1 MPRELWN
8 QGRVVGYS
16 SYEMYVRQFLSEN
29 PDKEPASEREWL
41 SSTVAN
47 GSSIILK
54 VTTLGWEHVD
64 DGWEKTIPLDANSR
78 LCAANTIYGSFF
90 MGESGEDRSQVYNVV
105 NYGSLISND
114 SQSSPPDVT
123 DQNSKIPSQAFLSN
137 RDNLRDELKAYS
149 SIIDG
154 VVIQPGTWER
164 TEKGHPYKDLKPNM
178 SLPPVVKLLASNK
191 PESSFTILLTGFTH
205 RAVIS
210 GVTGLDGST
219 VPTSP
224 EDGSFLG
231 PAQFPWS
238 AKIVFI
244 TPTVYTDL
252 HTKTKYTRKI
262 PRTTDAVTLQNLS
275 IIDMKDD
282 SLFSWYNEN
291 YSESRIDMSVG
302 PYSSPDNRASVL
314 TVHRKLNKYAPGLY
328 GTNNTNSGNTFVNDY
343 LNPIDTVAP
352 GNVKMFQN
360 WSEADMTEYESTYPG
375 VLSMSRD
382 DDGMVSTLDSD
393 NKRVKFADVD
403 VKEITVKHKPVFYE
417 LSDKSF
423 VDIEAKALIVSTGKR
438 KGLALSLSNSLSDT
452 QYTVTSDIGKL
463 GIPGVCGFTQY
474 YEGAN
479 PKRYQPKCG
488 NITVEAL
495 LLALSQDCSIDILG
509 KEMKILKS
517 GLSNQKYDDEG
528 EPSEG
533 PEDQG
538 YIQMPNGLRLY
549 ISSVKPTGSIPFG
562 SIGIGWTDA

>member
-47 GSSIILK
+47 GSSIILN
-54 VTTLGWEHVD
+54 VTTLGWERVD

-90 MGESGEDRSQVYNVV
+90 IGECSQDRSKVYNVV

-114 SQSSPPDVT
+114 SHSSPPDVT
-123 DQNSKIPSQAFLSN
+123 DQNSKIPSQAFLSS

-164 TEKGHPYKDLKPNM
+164 TEQGHPYKDLKPNM
-178 SLPPVVKLLASNK
+178 SLPPVVKLLASDE
-191 PESSFTILLTGFTH
+191 PRSSFNILLTGFTH

-238 AKIVFI
+238 AKIIFI
-244 TPTVYTDL
+244 TPTIYTDL
-252 HTKTKYTRKI
+252 HTKIKYTRKI
-262 PRTTDAVTLQNLS
+262 PRTANAVTLQNLS

-282 SLFSWYNEN
+282 NLFSWYDTN
-291 YSESRIDMSVG
+291 YSESRIGMSVG
-302 PYSSPDNRASVL
+302 PYSSLDNSASVL
-314 TVHRKLNKYAPGLY
+314 TVHRKLSKYAPGLY
-328 GTNNTNSGNTFVNDY
+328 GTNNINSGDTFVDDY

-360 WSEADMTEYESTYPG
+360 WSEADMSEYESTYPG

-382 DDGMVSTLDSD
+382 DDGVVSTLDS
-393 NKRVKFADVD
+393 NKTLVKLADVD
-403 VKEITVKHKPVFYE
+403 VKDITVANKPSTYE
-417 LSDKSF
+417 LTDGSN
-423 VDIEAKALIVSTGKR
+423 VNITAKALIASTGKR
-438 KGLALSLSNSLSDT
+438 KGLSLSLSNSLSDS
-452 QYTVTSDIGKL
+452 QYTITSDVSAEDAKF
-463 GIPGVCGFTQY
+463 CGNTRY

-479 PKRYQPKCG
+479 PRSYRPRSS
-488 NITVEAL
+488 NISVENL
-495 LLALSQDCSIDILG
+495 LLALSQDCAIDILG
-509 KEMKILKS
+509 KEMKILKN
-517 GLSNQKYDDEG
+517 GLSNQKYDSDG
-528 EPSEG
+528 NPSDAASG
-533 PEDQG
+533 QG

-549 ISSVKPTGSIPFG
+549 ISSVKPTGSIPVG

>member
-54 VTTLGWEHVD
+54 VTTLGWERVD

-90 MGESGEDRSQVYNVV
+90 IGESGEDRSQVYNVI

-123 DQNSKIPSQAFLSN
+123 DQNSKIPSQAFLSS

-149 SIIDG
+149 NIIDG

-164 TEKGHPYKDLKPNM
+164 TEQGHPYKDLKPNM

-191 PESSFTILLTGFTH
+191 PESSFDILLTGFTH

-238 AKIVFI
+238 AKIIFI
-244 TPTVYTDL
+244 TPTIYTDL
-252 HTKTKYTRKI
+252 HTKIKYTRKI
-262 PRTTDAVTLQNLS
+262 PRTANAVTLRNLS
-275 IIDMKDD
+275 IIDMKDND
-282 SLFSWYNEN
+282 LFSWYDTN
-291 YSESRIDMSVG
+291 YSDSRIDMSVG
-302 PYSSPDNRASVL
+302 PYCSLDNSASVL

-328 GTNNTNSGNTFVNDY
+328 GTNNINGGNTFVDDY

-360 WSEADMTEYESTYPG
+360 WSEADMSEYESTYPG

-382 DDGMVSTLDSD
+382 DDGMVSTLDS
-393 NKRVKFADVD
+393 NKKRVKLADVD
-403 VKEITVKHKPVFYE
+403 LKEIAVLNKPSTYE
-417 LSDKSF
+417 LTDGLH
-423 VDIEAKALIVSTGKR
+423 VDITAKALIASTGKR
-438 KGLALSLSNSLSDT
+438 KGLSLSLSDSLSDS
-452 QYTVTSDIGKL
+452 QYTITSDASAESAKFCGKT
-463 GIPGVCGFTQY
+463 IY
-474 YEGAN
+474 YEGSN
-479 PKRYQPKCG
+479 PRRYQPRSS
-488 NITVEAL
+488 NISVEQL

-517 GLSNQKYDDEG
+517 GLSAQRYDSDG
-528 EPSEG
+528 NPSDDAEH
-533 PEDQG
+533 QG

-549 ISSVKPTGSIPFG
+549 ISSVKPTGNIPVG

>member
-54 VTTLGWEHVD
+54 VTTLGWERVD

-90 MGESGEDRSQVYNVV
+90 IGESGEDRSQVYNVV

-123 DQNSKIPSQAFLSN
+123 DQNSKIPSQAFLSS

-154 VVIQPGTWER
+154 IVIQPGTWER
-164 TEKGHPYKDLKPNM
+164 TEQGQPYKDLKPNM
-178 SLPPVVKLLASNK
+178 SLPPVVKLLASNE
-191 PESSFTILLTGFTH
+191 PESSFNILLTGFTH

-210 GVTGLDGST
+210 GVTGLDGSA

-238 AKIVFI
+238 AKIIFI
-244 TPTVYTDL
+244 TPTIYTDL
-252 HTKTKYTRKI
+252 YTKIKYTRKI
-262 PRTTDAVTLQNLS
+262 PRTANAVTLQNLS
-275 IIDMKDD
+275 IIDMKDNN
-282 SLFSWYNEN
+282 LFSWYNTN
-291 YSESRIDMSVG
+291 YSDSRIGMSVG
-302 PYSSPDNRASVL
+302 PYSSPDNSASVL

-328 GTNNTNSGNTFVNDY
+328 GTNNINGGNTFVDDY

-360 WSEADMTEYESTYPG
+360 WSEADMSEYESTYPG

-382 DDGMVSTLDSD
+382 DDGIVSTLDS
-393 NKRVKFADVD
+393 NKKRVKLADVD
-403 VKEITVKHKPVFYE
+403 LKEIAVLNKPSTYE
-417 LSDKSF
+417 LTDGLH
-423 VDIEAKALIVSTGKR
+423 VDITAKALIASTGKR
-438 KGLALSLSNSLSDT
+438 KGLSLSLSNSLSDS
-452 QYTVTSDIGKL
+452 QYTITSDASTESAKF
-463 GIPGVCGFTQY
+463 CGNTTY

-479 PKRYQPKCG
+479 NNRYQPRSG
-488 NITVEAL
+488 NISVENL

-509 KEMKILKS
+509 KEMKILKN
-517 GLSNQKYDDEG
+517 GLANQKYDSTG
-528 EPSEG
+528 NPSDAASG
-533 PEDQG
+533 QG

-549 ISSVKPTGSIPFG
+549 ISSVKPTGNIPVG

>member
-54 VTTLGWEHVD
+54 VTTLGWERVD

-90 MGESGEDRSQVYNVV
+90 IGESGQDRSQVYNVV

-123 DQNSKIPSQAFLSN
+123 DQNSKIPSQAFLSS

-149 SIIDG
+149 NIIDG

-164 TEKGHPYKDLKPNM
+164 TEQGHPYKDLKPNM

-191 PESSFTILLTGFTH
+191 PESSFDILLTGFTH

-238 AKIVFI
+238 AKIIFI
-244 TPTVYTDL
+244 TPTIYTDL
-252 HTKTKYTRKI
+252 HTKIKYTRKI
-262 PRTTDAVTLQNLS
+262 PRTANAVTLRNLS
-275 IIDMKDD
+275 IIDMKDND
-282 SLFSWYNEN
+282 LFSWYDTN
-291 YSESRIDMSVG
+291 YSDSTIDMSVG
-302 PYSSPDNRASVL
+302 PYCSLDNSASVL
-314 TVHRKLNKYAPGLY
+314 TVHRKLNKYPPGLY
-328 GTNNTNSGNTFVNDY
+328 GTNNTNSGNTFVDDY

-360 WSEADMTEYESTYPG
+360 WSEADMIEYESTYPG

-382 DDGMVSTLDSD
+382 DDGIVSTLDSD
-393 NKRVKFADVD
+393 KKRVKFADVD
-403 VKEITVKHKPVFYE
+403 VKEITVKNKPASYKFTDGVTR
-417 LSDKSF
+417 
-423 VDIEAKALIVSTGKR
+423 DITAKALIVSTGKR
-438 KGLALSLSNSLSDT
+438 KGLSLSLSNSLSDS
-452 QYTVTSDIGKL
+452 QYTITSDIGAEDAKF
-463 GIPGVCGFTQY
+463 CGNTTY

-479 PKRYQPKCG
+479 NNRYQPRSG
-488 NITVEAL
+488 NISVENL

-517 GLSNQKYDDEG
+517 GLSNQKYDNRG
-528 EPSEG
+528 NPSDAASG
-533 PEDQG
+533 QG

-549 ISSVKPTGSIPFG
+549 ISSVKPTGSIPVG

>member
-47 GSSIILK
+47 GSSIILN
-54 VTTLGWEHVD
+54 VTTLGWERVD

-90 MGESGEDRSQVYNVV
+90 IGECSQDRSKVYNVV

-114 SQSSPPDVT
+114 SHSSPPDVT
-123 DQNSKIPSQAFLSN
+123 DQNSKIPSQAFLSS

-164 TEKGHPYKDLKPNM
+164 TEQGQPYKDLKPNM
-178 SLPPVVKLLASNK
+178 SLPPVVKLLASNE
-191 PESSFTILLTGFTH
+191 PRSSFNILLTGFTH

-219 VPTSP
+219 VSTSP

-238 AKIVFI
+238 AKIIFI
-244 TPTVYTDL
+244 TPTIYTDL
-252 HTKTKYTRKI
+252 HTKIKYTRKI
-262 PRTTDAVTLQNLS
+262 PRTANAVTLQNLS
-275 IIDMKDD
+275 IIDMKDNN
-282 SLFSWYNEN
+282 LFSWYDTN
-291 YSESRIDMSVG
+291 YSDSRIGMSIG
-302 PYSSPDNRASVL
+302 PYFSPDNSASVL

-328 GTNNTNSGNTFVNDY
+328 GTNNINSGNTFVDDY

-360 WSEADMTEYESTYPG
+360 WSEADMIEYESTYPG

-382 DDGMVSTLDSD
+382 DDGMISTLDSD
-393 NKRVKFADVD
+393 KKRAKIADVD
-403 VKEITVKHKPVFYE
+403 VKEITVENKPASYKFTDGVTH
-417 LSDKSF
+417 
-423 VDIEAKALIVSTGKR
+423 DITAKALTISTGKR
-438 KGLALSLSNSLSDT
+438 KGLSLSLSNSLSDS
-452 QYTVTSDIGKL
+452 QYTITSDIGAEDAKF
-463 GIPGVCGFTQY
+463 CGNTTY

-479 PKRYQPKCG
+479 NNRYQPRSG
-488 NITVEAL
+488 NISVENL

-509 KEMKILKS
+509 KEMKILKN
-517 GLSNQKYDDEG
+517 GLSNQKYDSDG
-528 EPSEG
+528 NPSDAASG
-533 PEDQG
+533 QG

-549 ISSVKPTGSIPFG
+549 ISSVKPTGSIPVG
-562 SIGIGWTDA
+562 SIGIGWTDS

>member
-47 GSSIILK
+47 GSSIILN
-54 VTTLGWEHVD
+54 VTTLGWERVD

-90 MGESGEDRSQVYNVV
+90 IGECSQDRSKVYNVV

-114 SQSSPPDVT
+114 SHSSPPDVT
-123 DQNSKIPSQAFLSN
+123 DQNSKIPSQAFLSS

-154 VVIQPGTWER
+154 IVIQPGTWER
-164 TEKGHPYKDLKPNM
+164 TEQGQPYKDLKPNM
-178 SLPPVVKLLASNK
+178 SLPPVVKLLASNE
-191 PESSFTILLTGFTH
+191 PESPFNILLTGFTH
-205 RAVIS
+205 RAVVS
-210 GVTGLDGST
+210 GVTGLDGSA

-238 AKIVFI
+238 AKIIFI
-244 TPTVYTDL
+244 TPTIYTDL
-252 HTKTKYTRKI
+252 YTKIKYTRKI
-262 PRTTDAVTLQNLS
+262 PRTANAVTLQNLS
-275 IIDMKDD
+275 IIDMKDNN
-282 SLFSWYNEN
+282 LFSWYNTN
-291 YSESRIDMSVG
+291 YSDSRIGMSVG
-302 PYSSPDNRASVL
+302 PYSSPDNSASVL

-328 GTNNTNSGNTFVNDY
+328 GTNNINGGNTFVDDY

-360 WSEADMTEYESTYPG
+360 WSEADMSEYESTYPG

-382 DDGMVSTLDSD
+382 DDGMVSTLDS
-393 NKRVKFADVD
+393 NKKRVKLADVD
-403 VKEITVKHKPVFYE
+403 LKEIAVLNKPSTYE
-417 LSDKSF
+417 LTDGLH
-423 VDIEAKALIVSTGKR
+423 VDITAKALIASTGKR
-438 KGLALSLSNSLSDT
+438 KGLSLSLSNSLSDS
-452 QYTVTSDIGKL
+452 QYTITSDASTESAKF
-463 GIPGVCGFTQY
+463 CGNTIY
-474 YEGAN
+474 YEGSN
-479 PKRYQPKCG
+479 PRRYQPRSS
-488 NITVEAL
+488 NISVEQL

-517 GLSNQKYDDEG
+517 GLSAQRYDSDG
-528 EPSEG
+528 NPSDAAS
-533 PEDQG
+533 DQG

-549 ISSVKPTGSIPFG
+549 ISSVKPTGNIPVG

>member
-16 SYEMYVRQFLSEN
+16 SYEMYVRQFLAEN

-54 VTTLGWEHVD
+54 VTTLGWERVD

-90 MGESGEDRSQVYNVV
+90 IGESGQDSSQVYNVV
-105 NYGSLISND
+105 NYGSLISNN

-123 DQNSKIPSQAFLSN
+123 DQNSKIPSQAFLSS
-137 RDNLRDELKAYS
+137 RDNLRDELKSYS

-154 VVIQPGTWER
+154 IVIQPGTWER
-164 TEKGHPYKDLKPNM
+164 TEQGQPYKDLKPNM
-178 SLPPVVKLLASNK
+178 SLPPVVKLLASNE
-191 PESSFTILLTGFTH
+191 PESSFNILLTGFTH

-210 GVTGLDGST
+210 GVTGLDGSA

-238 AKIVFI
+238 AKIIFI
-244 TPTVYTDL
+244 TPTIYTDL
-252 HTKTKYTRKI
+252 YTKIKYTRKI
-262 PRTTDAVTLQNLS
+262 PRTANAVTLQNLS
-275 IIDMKDD
+275 IIDMKDNN
-282 SLFSWYNEN
+282 LFSWYNTN
-291 YSESRIDMSVG
+291 YSDSRIGMSVG
-302 PYSSPDNRASVL
+302 PYSSPDNSASVL

-328 GTNNTNSGNTFVNDY
+328 GTNNINGGNTFVDDY

-360 WSEADMTEYESTYPG
+360 WSEADMSEYESTYPG

-382 DDGMVSTLDSD
+382 DDGMVSTLDS
-393 NKRVKFADVD
+393 NKKRVKLADVD
-403 VKEITVKHKPVFYE
+403 LKEIAVLNKPSTYE
-417 LSDKSF
+417 LSDGLHA
-423 VDIEAKALIVSTGKR
+423 DITARALVASTGKR
-438 KGLALSLSNSLSDT
+438 KSLSLSLSDSLSDS
-452 QYTVTSDIGKL
+452 QYTITSDIGVEDAKF
-463 GIPGVCGFTQY
+463 CGNTRY

-479 PKRYQPKCG
+479 PKSYRPRSS
-488 NITVEAL
+488 NISVENL
-495 LLALSQDCSIDILG
+495 LLALSQDCAIDILG

-517 GLSNQKYDDEG
+517 GLSNQKYDSDG
-528 EPSEG
+528 NPSDAAA
-533 PEDQG
+533 DQG

-549 ISSVKPTGSIPFG
+549 ISSVKPTGSIPVG

>member
-47 GSSIILK
+47 GSSIILN
-54 VTTLGWEHVD
+54 VTTLGWERVD
-64 DGWEKTIPLDANSR
+64 DGWAKTIPLDANSR

-90 MGESGEDRSQVYNVV
+90 IGECSQDRSKVYNVV

-114 SQSSPPDVT
+114 SHSSPPDVT
-123 DQNSKIPSQAFLSN
+123 DQNSKIPSQAFLSS

-164 TEKGHPYKDLKPNM
+164 TEQGQPYKDLKPNM
-178 SLPPVVKLLASNK
+178 SLPPVVKLLASDE
-191 PESSFTILLTGFTH
+191 PRSSFNILLTGFTH

-219 VPTSP
+219 ASTSP

-238 AKIVFI
+238 AKIIFI
-244 TPTVYTDL
+244 TPTIYTDL
-252 HTKTKYTRKI
+252 HTKVKYTRKI
-262 PRTTDAVTLQNLS
+262 PRTAGALTLQNLS
-275 IIDMKDD
+275 IIDMRGDN
-282 SLFSWYNEN
+282 LFSWYNTN
-291 YSESRIDMSVG
+291 YSESRIGMSVG
-302 PYSSPDNRASVL
+302 PYFSLDNRASVL
-314 TVHRKLNKYAPGLY
+314 TVHRRLSKYAPGLY
-328 GTNNTNSGNTFVNDY
+328 GTDNINGGDTFVDDY

-360 WSEADMTEYESTYPG
+360 WSEADMAEYESTYPG
-375 VLSMSRD
+375 VLSMSRA
-382 DDGMVSTLDSD
+382 DDGMVSTLDS
-393 NKRVKFADVD
+393 NKKMVKVADVD
-403 VKEITVKHKPVFYE
+403 IKDITIANEPATYE
-417 LSDKSF
+417 LTNGSH
-423 VDIEAKALIVSTGKR
+423 VNITAKALITSTGKR
-438 KGLALSLSNSLSDT
+438 KGLALSMSSSLSDS
-452 QYTVTSDIGKL
+452 QYTVTSDVSAEDAKF
-463 GIPGVCGFTQY
+463 CGNTRY
-474 YEGAN
+474 YEGSN
-479 PKRYQPKCG
+479 PRSYRPRSS
-488 NITVEAL
+488 NISVENL

-509 KEMKILKS
+509 KEMKILKN
-517 GLSNQKYDDEG
+517 GLSNQKYDSDG
-528 EPSEG
+528 NPSDAASG
-533 PEDQG
+533 QG

-549 ISSVKPTGSIPFG
+549 ISSVKPTGSIPVG